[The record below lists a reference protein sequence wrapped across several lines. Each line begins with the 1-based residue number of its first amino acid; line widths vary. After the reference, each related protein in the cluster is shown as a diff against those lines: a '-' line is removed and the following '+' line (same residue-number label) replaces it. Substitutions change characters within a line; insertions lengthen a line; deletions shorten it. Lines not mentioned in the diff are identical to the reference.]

1 MKNYPIRIELKG
13 DIGGGMVRSTR
24 NECEVRD
31 SRGAVTLKIE
41 VNSNDYPREKVE
53 EAIKE
58 ICQTVVE
65 CYR

>member
-1 MKNYPIRIELKG
+1 
-13 DIGGGMVRSTR
+13 MVRSTR